1 MHLLDGDGA
10 AVLERGGEVHAGVL
24 MADGHGAVLPVRQQ
38 ELVVMV
44 VPAHLMEDVVSSQG
58 DAAAEQQR
66 EIYLY
71 GEKGPSRDCTCA
83 QRPQDTQASP
93 MNHTGDSQRF

>member
-24 MADGHGAVLPVRQQ
+24 MADGHGAALLVRQQ
-38 ELVVMV
+38 ELLVMV
-44 VPAHLMEDVVSSQG
+44 VPAHLMEDIVCSQG

-71 GEKGPSRDCTCA
+71 GETGPSRDCTCA
-83 QRPQDTQASP
+83 Q
-93 MNHTGDSQRF
+93 